1 MGRQIVVMPLKLG
14 YYTETQYRQLT
25 NSAKPYQRSI
35 KIVIPASTCKCV
47 CSMLL
52 TPPISL
58 SFSLVCDI
66 NSACVRNHINRLAR
80 GTPTCNEMLMESRY
94 LNVHEQQL
102 FFRCLERYQCLSGR
116 GKKRAKWKFN
126 VVYFIARTLLM
137 DFKSISIIIVT
148 CISDAIIQFCGH
160 CKYNKI

>member
-1 MGRQIVVMPLKLG
+1 MRLFIAGKASKIAAEKFSTYSWRNKKRGIEVGRQIVVMPLKLG

-102 FFRCLERYQCLSGR
+102 FFFGVSRDTSARARERQEESEMEIQCDLFLS
-116 GKKRAKWKFN
+116 
-126 VVYFIARTLLM
+126 
-137 DFKSISIIIVT
+137 
-148 CISDAIIQFCGH
+148 
-160 CKYNKI
+160 